1 MRSSYATVTGKR
13 YAAPC
18 NLLKEKVTCGSFL
31 WRKLLE
37 STVEGEN
44 WASHSEE
51 NDLEFE
57 FWDLKYEKSTQSAVH
72 HRHSHRHHHHHHH
85 HHMAQ
90 RNGFHSGL
98 LLLTLNQLIKYL
110 HPNSVL
116 FFCHLT
122 SLIFG
127 LPLLLFFLVETNLVL
142 FSTCHRKVRGVL
154 VTQNIHEY
162 NFIYIYIYIYINFY
176 RPQVL

>member
-1 MRSSYATVTGKR
+1 MQLEYCERQLC
-13 YAAPC
+13 C
-18 NLLKEKVTCGSFL
+18 NNYSNSEKICSTMQFVLKTVTCGFFL

-72 HRHSHRHHHHHHH
+72 HRRSHRHHHHHHH
-85 HHMAQ
+85 HIAQ

-116 FFCHLT
+116 FFCHLM

-127 LPLLLFFLVETNLVL
+127 LPLLFFLEETNLVL
-142 FSTCHRKVRGVL
+142 FSTCHRKVCGVWSHKIYM
-154 VTQNIHEY
+154 NI
-162 NFIYIYIYIYINFY
+162 ILYI
-176 RPQVL
+176 